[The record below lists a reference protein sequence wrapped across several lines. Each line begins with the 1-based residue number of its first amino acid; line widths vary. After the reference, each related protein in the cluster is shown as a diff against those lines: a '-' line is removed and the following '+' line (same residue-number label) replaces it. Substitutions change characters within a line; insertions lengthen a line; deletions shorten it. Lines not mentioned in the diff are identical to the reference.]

1 MKYIPE
7 KRVWQW
13 DQGVRLIVP
22 EEYVNIVTQFYSKS
36 YPDGLAIDEYEVED
50 GITYCPIPNQMLINA
65 EHITVYAYSLEE
77 EKCVTKSMTQINVS
91 ARPRPAQYTL
101 KPTDT
106 ITYEK
111 VAQLIADLKQAKLDE
126 ADRTEAELI
135 RVQYE
140 AQRKTAEEGRE
151 NAESSRATA
160 EQDRASAESSRE
172 TAEKGRASAETERVN
187 AESERA
193 SAEQARV
200 EAETSRENAESS
212 RATAEQARANAES
225 ERASAEQARITA
237 ETERAN
243 AESDRASAEQLRAA
257 AETERAG
264 FYEGF
269 NSELNSLKGDLA
281 DLTKAE
287 IIQPTI
293 FANTGCSG
301 RGIYKHNNQTSKMF
315 NVEKGAK
322 YFIATNNITNGGF
335 SKTQYTSEYEES
347 GLALTNI
354 SPINRTYYEATDNG
368 YLYVSATNL
377 NVTCYKIDTTV
388 DEVKN
393 DVTKLKAIDSFHFL
407 DKFELV
413 WEQGKCVNSLN
424 GEVLSASIY
433 YHATNPY
440 EVLGG
445 LNLIVFTRSTN
456 DYSGLAFYDKD
467 NNYISGQK
475 TYDVEWK
482 EWKVP
487 IPINAKYVRL
497 TAYTYN
503 PAVDISVAYARY
515 ENVHEDIYSIYK
527 KTSEL
532 EDKTKNVLTYDCF
545 PFERIGVVG
554 DSLASGCSNY
564 YNESGQLKGIDI
576 PKYSWGKFLSRTY
589 GISVDLYSQGG
600 ANTRTW
606 LSSDFGLQRLQAS
619 EPCEMYYIGLGN
631 NDYFSLG
638 ESYLGTIS
646 DVTVGN
652 ESSNADTY
660 YGNYSRIIAELKS
673 KSPRCKIFCFT
684 EPNIGNRELSHLY
697 NLAIKEVAGLY
708 DNVFVL
714 DLENDTF
721 YSSKPISDTR
731 VGSHYTPVGYKM
743 MSEYIYKITCEF
755 IISHVENFIDTQW
768 IIENH
773 N

>member
-1 MKYIPE
+1 MNTERKLY
-7 KRVWQW
+7 QW
-13 DQGVRLIVP
+13 DTGQQLTGCTGL
-22 EEYVNIVTQFYSKS
+22 YVDFPIGDEVYRVKTADGTCIIPDELLQTSGGHKVYECMTNNTIRSFAFSVT
-36 YPDGLAIDEYEVED
+36 
-50 GITYCPIPNQMLINA
+50 
-65 EHITVYAYSLEE
+65 
-77 EKCVTKSMTQINVS
+77 
-91 ARPRPAQYTL
+91 PRPKPPDYVYT
-101 KPTDT
+101 PTERLTFEGLVQKVDDAVADMIRRAESGEFDGHTPVKGTDYFTTEEIQQIQNEVSSGAIGEFKSVVDT
-106 ITYEK
+106 ETNEFNTNATEK
-111 VAQLIADLKQAKLDE
+111 LTEYNDNVTEKLNAYNSNATAKLNAYNTNANNSVAEFDSH
-126 ADRTEAELI
+126 TEQI
-135 RVQYE
+135 Q
-140 AQRKTAEEGRE
+140 T
-151 NAESSRATA
+151 
-160 EQDRASAESSRE
+160 D
-172 TAEKGRASAETERVN
+172 
-187 AESERA
+187 
-193 SAEQARV
+193 
-200 EAETSRENAESS
+200 
-212 RATAEQARANAES
+212 
-225 ERASAEQARITA
+225 I
-237 ETERAN
+237 
-243 AESDRASAEQLRAA
+243 
-257 AETERAG
+257 
-264 FYEGF
+264 
-269 NSELNSLKGDLA
+269 SELKSDLA
-281 DLTKAE
+281 DLTNAE

-293 FANTGCSG
+293 FENTGCSG
-301 RGIYKHNNQTSKMF
+301 RGIYKQNNQTSKMF

-322 YFIATNNITNGGF
+322 YFIATNKRINGGF

-354 SPINRTYYEATDNG
+354 SPVNRTYYNATADG
-368 YLYVSATNL
+368 YLYVSATNV
-377 NVTCYKIDTTV
+377 NVTCYKIDTTI

-393 DVTKLKAIDSFHFL
+393 DVMELKATDNFHFL

-413 WEQGKCVNSLN
+413 WEQGKFINSSN
-424 GEVLSASIY
+424 GEALSDSKY
-433 YHATNPY
+433 YYATKPY
-440 EVLGG
+440 EVFGG
-445 LNLIVFTRSTN
+445 CNLIVFTRSTN

-487 IPINAKYVRL
+487 IPRNAKYVRL

-503 PAVDISVAYARY
+503 PVVDISVAYARY

-606 LSSDFGLQRLQAS
+606 LSSDFGLQRLQVS

-684 EPNIGNRELSHLY
+684 EPNIGNKELCHQY
-697 NLAIKEVAGLY
+697 NLAIKEVASLY

-731 VGSHYTPVGYKM
+731 VGSHYTPTGYKM

-755 IISHVENFIDTQW
+755 IISHIEDFIDTQW
-768 IIENH
+768 IIQNH

>member
-1 MKYIPE
+1 M
-7 KRVWQW
+7 
-13 DQGVRLIVP
+13 
-22 EEYVNIVTQFYSKS
+22 
-36 YPDGLAIDEYEVED
+36 
-50 GITYCPIPNQMLINA
+50 
-65 EHITVYAYSLEE
+65 
-77 EKCVTKSMTQINVS
+77 
-91 ARPRPAQYTL
+91 
-101 KPTDT
+101 
-106 ITYEK
+106 
-111 VAQLIADLKQAKLDE
+111 
-126 ADRTEAELI
+126 
-135 RVQYE
+135 
-140 AQRKTAEEGRE
+140 
-151 NAESSRATA
+151 
-160 EQDRASAESSRE
+160 
-172 TAEKGRASAETERVN
+172 
-187 AESERA
+187 
-193 SAEQARV
+193 
-200 EAETSRENAESS
+200 
-212 RATAEQARANAES
+212 
-225 ERASAEQARITA
+225 
-237 ETERAN
+237 
-243 AESDRASAEQLRAA
+243 
-257 AETERAG
+257 
-264 FYEGF
+264 
-269 NSELNSLKGDLA
+269 
-281 DLTKAE
+281 
-287 IIQPTI
+287 
-293 FANTGCSG
+293 
-301 RGIYKHNNQTSKMF
+301 
-315 NVEKGAK
+315 
-322 YFIATNNITNGGF
+322 
-335 SKTQYTSEYEES
+335 
-347 GLALTNI
+347 
-354 SPINRTYYEATDNG
+354 
-368 YLYVSATNL
+368 
-377 NVTCYKIDTTV
+377 
-388 DEVKN
+388 
-393 DVTKLKAIDSFHFL
+393 
-407 DKFELV
+407 
-413 WEQGKCVNSLN
+413 
-424 GEVLSASIY
+424 
-433 YHATNPY
+433 
-440 EVLGG
+440 
-445 LNLIVFTRSTN
+445 FTRSTD

-482 EWKVP
+482 EWKVS
-487 IPINAKYVRL
+487 IPINAKYVRF
-497 TAYTYN
+497 TAYTYR
-503 PAVDISVAYARY
+503 PVVDISVAYARY
-515 ENVHEDIYSIYK
+515 ENVNETIHSIYEK
-527 KTSEL
+527 ASVL

-731 VGSHYTPVGYKM
+731 VGSHYTPAGYKM

-755 IISHVENFIDTQW
+755 IISHIEDFIDTQW
-768 IIENH
+768 IIQNH

>member
-1 MKYIPE
+1 MTKKEFLSFEGLQRLVDNINE
-7 KRVWQW
+7 KFNAKADKKETDALGKRI
-13 DQGVRLIVP
+13 DNLILSSG
-22 EEYVNIVTQFYSKS
+22 T
-36 YPDGLAIDEYEVED
+36 
-50 GITYCPIPNQMLINA
+50 
-65 EHITVYAYSLEE
+65 
-77 EKCVTKSMTQINVS
+77 
-91 ARPRPAQYTL
+91 
-101 KPTDT
+101 
-106 ITYEK
+106 
-111 VAQLIADLKQAKLDE
+111 
-126 ADRTEAELI
+126 
-135 RVQYE
+135 
-140 AQRKTAEEGRE
+140 
-151 NAESSRATA
+151 ESSA
-160 EQDRASAESSRE
+160 EVVD
-172 TAEKGRASAETERVN
+172 
-187 AESERA
+187 
-193 SAEQARV
+193 
-200 EAETSRENAESS
+200 
-212 RATAEQARANAES
+212 
-225 ERASAEQARITA
+225 ARIGYDGTA
-237 ETERAN
+237 HDTLGTAIR
-243 AESDRASAEQLRAA
+243 SQV
-257 AETERAG
+257 
-264 FYEGF
+264 
-269 NSELNSLKGDLA
+269 SELKGDLT
-281 DLTKAE
+281 DLTNAE

-293 FANTGCSG
+293 FENTGCSG
-301 RGIYKHNNQTSKMF
+301 RGIYKQNNQTSKMF

-322 YFIATNNITNGGF
+322 YFISTNNVTNGGF

-368 YLYVSATNL
+368 YLYVSATNV
-377 NVTCYKIDTTV
+377 NVTCYKIDTTI

-393 DVTKLKAIDSFHFL
+393 DVMELKATDNFHIL

-413 WEQGKCVNSLN
+413 WERGKFVNSLN
-424 GEVLSASIY
+424 GEVLSDSKY
-433 YHATNPY
+433 YYATKPY
-440 EVLGG
+440 EVFGG
-445 LNLIVFTRSTN
+445 CNLIVFTRSTN

-487 IPINAKYVRL
+487 IPGNAKYVRL

-515 ENVHEDIYSIYK
+515 ENVHENMHSIYEK
-527 KTSEL
+527 ASEL

-564 YNESGQLKGIDI
+564 YNASGQLKGIDI

-631 NDYFSLG
+631 NDYSSLG

-646 DVTVGN
+646 DVAVGN

-684 EPNIGNRELSHLY
+684 EPNIGNRELCHQY
-697 NLAIKEVAGLY
+697 NLAIKEVASLY

-731 VGSHYTPVGYKM
+731 VGSHYTPTGYKM
-743 MSEYIYKITCEF
+743 MGEYIYKITCEF
-755 IISHVENFIDTQW
+755 IISHIEDFIDTQW
-768 IIENH
+768 IIQNH